1 MRGVS
6 GSLTHTPRSCSPRG
20 AGSFE
25 SQASCPLVSSW
36 AATSE
41 LPWPRRQQARAQVS
55 EALPHAL
62 PRLLPTPPVS
72 RGRRWC
78 CGSGEWGPRAMWLSE
93 AEESREPRAG
103 PCPLLPDSGPGG
115 GRCRRSWL
123 SRTFWRMAFRKH
135 IYIFEEEL
143 VFFEN
148 GQILKGSAGQSTPPG
163 ARAEEKGA
171 RWGGGGGVSARGGP

>member
-6 GSLTHTPRSCSPRG
+6 GSLTHTPRSFSPRG

-25 SQASCPLVSSW
+25 SRASCPLVSSW

-72 RGRRWC
+72 RGPALVPWL
-78 CGSGEWGPRAMWLSE
+78 WGVGP
-93 AEESREPRAG
+93 AG
-103 PCPLLPDSGPGG
+103 
-115 GRCRRSWL
+115 RV
-123 SRTFWRMAFRKH
+123 AF
-135 IYIFEEEL
+135 
-143 VFFEN
+143 
-148 GQILKGSAGQSTPPG
+148 
-163 ARAEEKGA
+163 
-171 RWGGGGGVSARGGP
+171 